1 MFFLPTLAFPL
12 LLAAQAPAPVASFL
26 QSNCVACHN
35 AKVKQGNLD
44 LSSLSFDLEN
54 PIYFAKWERVHDRVR
69 DGEMPPIKNSK
80 LTPPVVKAF
89 LNQLA
94 APLVA
99 TSRARMAVEGRSTLR
114 RMNRYEYENTL
125 RDILDAPWLQV
136 KEMLPEDG
144 IAYRYNKVSEALN
157 ISHVQMSRYLAAS
170 EYALREVLPRTATQ
184 PQAQTNRYYTRE
196 MPAFFRKVNFP
207 RAAERNT
214 FPVLGEKA
222 DLGALR
228 KTAPMTVGAA
238 NPELREL
245 EGLGVIASTYEPIE
259 IRFDKFVAPVAG
271 RYKLRFSTH
280 TMWVGPE
287 KGERW
292 WKPDPENI
300 SRGRTVEPVVIYSE
314 KRPHQMRRLGSF
326 DAHPDARV
334 VELDVYLLPNESI
347 RPDAVRL
354 FRSRPQNWRNPLATP
369 EGSPGV
375 VFRWMEAEGPIVDKW
390 PGTGHQLLF
399 ADLPYTLDKSGKAE
413 FQSKDP
419 QADTQRLLRRF
430 LDRAYRRPVPEEEVL
445 RFARLTAK
453 ALASGYTFTDAMIS
467 TYSAI
472 LCSPAFVTLEEK
484 PGKLDNYALAARL
497 SYFLRNSEPDAEL
510 RQLASAGKLG
520 TPATL
525 RAQTERLLRSPDSA
539 RFVSSFLDYWLDL
552 RKLDITSPDERLY
565 NDYYLDEY
573 LVESS
578 GDETRAFFAEL
589 VGKNLAARNLVD
601 SDFVMVN
608 EKLAKLYGIPGVEG
622 SALRRVPRPAGN
634 PRGGL
639 MTQASILKITANG
652 TTTSPVLRGVWIAER
667 ILGLHIPPPPAAV
680 PAVEPDTRGAATIRE
695 LLAKHRSD
703 TTCNSCHQ
711 KIDPAGFALESFDVA
726 GGYRDKYRALP
737 NYEQQ
742 EWTKAPDWSKGIGH
756 NGLAFQFEHKLP
768 VDPSGVLPNGRRF
781 ADVRELKQHLLAD
794 ERQIAR
800 NLATQL
806 ITYSTGAPVRFGD
819 RPALEAILNQTQ
831 KDGYGVRSLI
841 HAIVQS
847 ELFCSK

>member
-1 MFFLPTLAFPL
+1 MRPFVL
-12 LLAAQAPAPVASFL
+12 LLPLSLFAQAPPAVQTFL
-26 QSNCVACHN
+26 NANCTACHN
-35 AKVKQGNLD
+35 PQVKQGNLD
-44 LSSLSFDLEN
+44 LTKLSFDLEN
-54 PIYFAKWERVHDRVR
+54 PLYFAAWERIHDRVR
-69 DGEMPPIKNSK
+69 DGEMPPVKSPK
-80 LTPPVVKAF
+80 LTPAVVNAF
-89 LNQLA
+89 LHNLA
-94 APLVA
+94 QPLIA
-99 TSRARMAVEGRSTLR
+99 TSRARTSVEGRATLR

-125 RDILDAPWLQV
+125 RDLLGAPWLLV
-136 KEMLPEDG
+136 KDMLPEDG

-157 ISHVQMSRYLAAS
+157 VSHVQMNRYLAAS
-170 EYALREVLPRTATQ
+170 EYALREVLPRTQAKPQ
-184 PQAQTNRYYTRE
+184 PVITRYYTRE
-196 MPAFFRKVNFP
+196 NPAFFRKVNFP

-222 DLGALR
+222 DIGALT

-245 EGLGVIASTYEPIE
+245 EGLGVIASTYEPLE

-271 RYKLRFSTH
+271 RYKLRFNTH

-300 SRGRTVEPVVIYSE
+300 TRGRTSEPVVVYSE
-314 KRPHQMRRLGSF
+314 KRPHQMRRLGTF
-326 DAHPDARV
+326 DAHPDAAV
-334 VELDVYLLPNESI
+334 VELDVYLLPGETI

-369 EGSPGV
+369 EGAPGV
-375 VFRWMEAEGPIVDKW
+375 VFRWMEAEGPIVSQW
-390 PGTGHQLLF
+390 PTPGHQLLF
-399 ADLPYTLDKSGKAE
+399 ADLPYTLDEKGNPS
-413 FQSKDP
+413 FQTANPD
-419 QADTQRLLRRF
+419 ADARRLIRRF
-430 LDRAYRRPVPEEEVL
+430 LDRAYRRPAPEEDVL
-445 RFARLTAK
+445 RFTGLTAK
-453 ALASGYTFTDAMIS
+453 ALRAGYSFTDAMIS

-472 LCSPAFVTLEEK
+472 LCSPAFVTLEEQ
-484 PGKLDNYALAARL
+484 PGKLDSYSLASRL

-510 RQLASAGKLG
+510 RHLAAANKLQD
-520 TPATL
+520 PAIL
-525 RAQTERLLRSPDSA
+525 RAQTERLLKSPDSQ
-539 RFVSSFLDYWLDL
+539 RFISSFLDYWLDL

-578 GDETRAFFAEL
+578 GDETRGFFSEL
-589 VGKNLAARNLVD
+589 VTHNLPARNLVS
-601 SDFVMVN
+601 SDFVYIN
-608 EKLAKLYGIPGVEG
+608 EKLAKLYNIPGVTG
-622 SALRRVPRPAGN
+622 TAFRRVPVPAGN

-652 TTTSPVLRGVWIAER
+652 ITTSPVLRGVWIAER

-703 TTCNSCHQ
+703 STCNSCHQ

-726 GGYRDKYRALP
+726 GGYREKYRALP
-737 NYEQQ
+737 EYIPQD
-742 EWTKAPDWSKGIGH
+742 WFRSPDWSKGIGH
-756 NGLAFQFEHKLP
+756 NGIAFQFDYKLP
-768 VDPSGVLPNGRRF
+768 VDPSGTLPDGRNF
-781 ADVRELKQHLLAD
+781 ANVIELKQHLLQD

-800 NLATQL
+800 NLATQF

-819 RPALEAILNQTQ
+819 RPALEAILDQTQ
-831 KDGYGVRSLI
+831 KDGYAVRSLV

-847 ELFCSK
+847 NLFRSK